1 MWKPSDIAICNRAA
15 SRSGTLYFVVSRPE
29 ICNHET
35 VQTGGR
41 YSRPQMSSLEKQ
53 VVLVTGCSTGIGRAL
68 AVELAARGHRPFATA
83 RRLDAV
89 QDLTER
95 GIETLRLD
103 VDDAASIAAAVAA
116 VRKRAGRID
125 VLVNNAGQNAFGP
138 ILEIPLDTV
147 RRTFDTNVVGLL
159 AVSQAV
165 FPIMAEQQSG
175 LMINV
180 GSVVGLLPT
189 PFAGAYC
196 ASKSA
201 VHMLSEVMR
210 IEVAPFGIGVV
221 VVQPGGV
228 KSSIADNAA
237 RDIGRYQAETSRYSP
252 VYAGIQKRAYASQ
265 DNPMPAEDFARELVS
280 QAFVSPPPRVI
291 RLGTGSDTLPRF
303 AELPGEKRDA
313 MLSANY
319 GLDGLCR

>member
-1 MWKPSDIAICNRAA
+1 
-15 SRSGTLYFVVSRPE
+15 
-29 ICNHET
+29 
-35 VQTGGR
+35 
-41 YSRPQMSSLEKQ
+41 MSSLENQ

-68 AVELAARGHRPFATA
+68 VLELSARGHRPFATA
-83 RRLDAV
+83 RRLDAIA
-89 QDLTER
+89 DLAER

-103 VDDAASIAAAVAA
+103 VGDEGSIESAVTA
-116 VRKRAGRID
+116 VRERAGRID

-138 ILEIPLDTV
+138 ILELPLETM
-147 RRTFDTNVVGLL
+147 RTTFETNVVGLL

-165 FPIMAEQQSG
+165 FPIMAEQRTG
-175 LMINV
+175 LFINV
-180 GSVVGLLPT
+180 GSVVGIFPT
-189 PFAGAYC
+189 PFAAAYC

-210 IEVAPFGIGVV
+210 IEVAPFGLGVV

-237 RDIGRYQAETSRYSP
+237 RDIERFKAETSRYNRT
-252 VYAGIQKRAYASQ
+252 YEGIQKRAYASQ

-291 RLGTGSDTLPRF
+291 RLGTGSDTLPRL
-303 AELPGEKRDA
+303 AELPGEQRDA

-319 GLDGLCR
+319 GLNALSD